1 MRSKFKLI
9 LAALSCF
16 FYWIWRSSMS
26 STRRVI
32 SANIRSKSLE
42 GYVSIKNTSLK
53 LHWHESIHNT
63 WSNKHCAAKQEQC
76 CARGCWAWDTQLSLS
91 VSLLAHRV
99 ATESISKMPLLDP
112 RFKKLSVWNTTKSAI
127 PTNLFQ
133 SYCPVQSWVQ
143 DWIGVYFL
151 HNIVV

>member
-1 MRSKFKLI
+1 MQKEWGELFNLGATGQKNQYQWPRVTPKKHIINCDIKRGLRVVSFSQCGCQPQMRSKFKLI

-76 CARGCWAWDTQLSLS
+76 CFTVPVDAEPGTRSLAS
-91 VSLLAHRV
+91 VLA
-99 ATESISKMPLLDP
+99 
-112 RFKKLSVWNTTKSAI
+112 
-127 PTNLFQ
+127 
-133 SYCPVQSWVQ
+133 C
-143 DWIGVYFL
+143 
-151 HNIVV
+151 